1 MATAN
6 DRHQGRRVRLLTW
19 NILHGG
25 GRRMPRIALEL
36 LEIDADLIA
45 LCEYRPGIM
54 GGQLR
59 GVLADHG
66 WVHQHDTS
74 GDGPDAGR
82 RNALLIAART
92 PLRPV
97 GTPLS
102 GPHAA
107 LARKLATV
115 ELPEFDLAVTVA
127 HVPDARLGD
136 ARAEARKSA
145 AWHAVLAEASARRG
159 LAHAV
164 LGDLN
169 TGRHRV
175 DERGSTFSC
184 TALLGRLR
192 TLGYRDAWADR
203 SDAEPSR
210 GRAFSWVSHAGAGFR
225 LDHAWCSEALSGSVS
240 GAEYLHGPRL
250 RGLSDHAALV
260 VELKNC

>member
-1 MATAN
+1 M
-6 DRHQGRRVRLLTW
+6 RLLTW

-66 WVHQHDTS
+66 WKHQHATADP
-74 GDGPDAGR
+74 GPNAGR

-92 PLRPV
+92 PLRPIE
-97 GTPLS
+97 TRLA

-107 LARKLATV
+107 LSRKLATV
-115 ELPEFDLAVTVA
+115 ELPELDLAVTVA
-127 HVPDARLGD
+127 HVPDARKGD

-145 AWHAVLAEASARRG
+145 AWHALLAEAAVRRG
-159 LAHAV
+159 AAHAV

-169 TGRHRV
+169 TGRHRL
-175 DERGSTFSC
+175 DEPGATFTC

-203 SDAEPSR
+203 AEIEPSR
-210 GRAFSWVSHAGAGFR
+210 GRAFSWVSHAGTGFR
-225 LDHAWCSEALSGSVS
+225 LDHAWCSEALSGSVA
-240 GAEYLHGPRL
+240 GVEYLHGPRL

-260 VELKNC
+260 VDLKNC

>member
-1 MATAN
+1 
-6 DRHQGRRVRLLTW
+6 
-19 NILHGG
+19 
-25 GRRMPRIALEL
+25 MPRIALEL

-45 LCEYRPGIM
+45 LCEYRAGIM

-74 GDGPDAGR
+74 GAAPDAGR

-97 GTPLS
+97 RTRLS

-115 ELPEFDLAVTVA
+115 ELPELDLAVTVA
-127 HVPDARLGD
+127 HVPDARRGD
-136 ARAEARKSA
+136 ARAESRKSA
-145 AWHAVLAEASARRG
+145 AWHAVLAEASARRDR
-159 LAHAV
+159 AHAV

-175 DERGSTFSC
+175 DERGSTFTC

-192 TLGYRDAWADR
+192 TMGYRDAWADR
-203 SDAEPSR
+203 AEAEPGPAR
-210 GRAFSWVSHAGAGFR
+210 ARAFSWVSHAGAGFR
-225 LDHAWCSEALSGSVS
+225 LDHAWCSEALSGSVA
-240 GAEYLHGPRL
+240 GAEYLQGPRL